1 MDGGGRWGIVGLF
14 VLRNQLKATEMGA
27 LKMFFEGSFVP
38 LKLLSTPGGGPLP
51 FLEEAPENTK
61 AISYS
66 TQKAAAVTPPSQ
78 IISTHLL

>member
-1 MDGGGRWGIVGLF
+1 MGGRWGIVGLF

-51 FLEEAPENTK
+51 FLEEAPENPK
-61 AISYS
+61 AISHS